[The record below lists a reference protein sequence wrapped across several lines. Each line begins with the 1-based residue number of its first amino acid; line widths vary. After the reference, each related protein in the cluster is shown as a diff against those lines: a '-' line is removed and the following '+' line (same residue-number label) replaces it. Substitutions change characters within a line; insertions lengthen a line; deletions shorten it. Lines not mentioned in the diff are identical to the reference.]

1 MIVSSS
7 KSFVKFV
14 VLVTLVMGFCVASF
28 ADDPEEAPKFRFSDE
43 SLLGFFDANQEISVI
58 QREIQERIV
67 AAVEKNGLTPER
79 FRQIGSAAQI
89 GALDTGTFTAEE
101 IAAFNTT
108 APAVTAIQR
117 DQQSMMQELLRENGL
132 TTQQYQEIIQEF
144 RQNQDLQAYVR
155 DLARERA
162 LEAAR
167 EERRKQREAE
177 AQEGGNPQE

>member
-1 MIVSSS
+1 MIAGNFS
-7 KSFVKFV
+7 SFVKYF
-14 VLVTLVMGFCVASF
+14 LVTTLVMGLFVTSY

-43 SLLGFFDANQEISVI
+43 ALLGFFDSNQEISAL
-58 QREIQERIV
+58 QREIQERIN
-67 AAVEKNGLTPER
+67 ATVEKNGLTPER

-89 GALDTGTFTAEE
+89 GALDTGTFSPEE

-108 APAVTAIQR
+108 APEVTAIQR
-117 DQQSMMQELLRENGL
+117 EQQSMMQALLAEKGL

-155 DLARERA
+155 ELARERA

-167 EERRKQREAE
+167 EERRRQREAE
-177 AQEGGNPQE
+177 AQEGGNSQN